1 MIRYFLRNSKQEV
14 KVGDRITISVPTS
27 TPYGQAKCEVEV
39 VVTQDSLKQLIK
51 DGLVVA
57 QEERVVT
64 LEDYKPFIRRL
75 ARRSGITYPQALEL
89 LDSIKEVSIYAH
101 NALLLELMAEVM
113 NNTHDRK
120 NLMSTPVVNIVH
132 PMTLEA
138 AQFTPEI
145 GSRFAKGGCPHFVS
159 LKDAEKAANL
169 MRPFYE
175 EAARRRKQED

>member
-1 MIRYFLRNSKQEV
+1 MIRYFLRNSKKEI
-14 KVGDRITISVPTS
+14 KVGDRITISVPAS

-51 DGLVVA
+51 DGLVTA

-75 ARRSGITYPQALEL
+75 ARRRGITYPEALEL
-89 LDSIKEVSIYAH
+89 LDDIKEVSIYAH

-113 NNTHDRK
+113 NNTHDK
-120 NLMSTPVVNIVH
+120 ENLMNAPIVNIVH
-132 PMTLEA
+132 PVTLEA
-138 AQFTPEI
+138 AQFTPKI
-145 GSRFAKGGCPHFVS
+145 GPRFAKGGCPHFVS

-169 MRPFYE
+169 MKPFYE
-175 EAARRRKQED
+175 EARRRKQED